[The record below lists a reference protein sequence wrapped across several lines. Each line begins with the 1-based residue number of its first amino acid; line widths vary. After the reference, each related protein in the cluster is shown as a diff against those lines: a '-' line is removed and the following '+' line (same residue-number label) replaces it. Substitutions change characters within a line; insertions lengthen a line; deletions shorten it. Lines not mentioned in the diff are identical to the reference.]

1 MKTSKIVLAAAC
13 TALSFNAGAQVKGWL
28 ADSVLSRFCIDINA
42 RGGLLAHDMTTANTL
57 GNYLNAVNSN
67 TGSLKFN
74 NAWSAGGELQLAYF
88 FGNQRHWGVGLGLSY
103 YKQAA
108 DVSLE
113 NFHVEYQATD
123 FKNNVYRQVITANN
137 LTEKVD
143 MTSLNI
149 PLVLKYKNRFSKRWG
164 FTADLGAVYNV
175 QMENSWNADASFNYE
190 AVYKFAD
197 LTHTTTVYDNG
208 VTPVNDGF
216 FMTAANYIKN
226 NPGGNVQ
233 TYFDNQRA
241 LGYNVGL
248 NVKPT
253 TNSGKVSYTS
263 GSIGFV
269 LKPSFNLF
277 LSDRI
282 ALDLGAYY
290 MYQPYKNDVPK
301 GYTLTGNTGDY
312 TSVLKSVSKAN
323 AQSYGVNVGVRLF
336 FGKAKDRDHDG
347 VIDRKDL
354 CPDDS
359 GSVLF
364 QGCPDTDGDGIV
376 DKNDSCPKVK
386 GIAKF
391 YGCPDSDGDGIQ
403 DKEDECPFVKGLVQ
417 FKGCPDRDGDGIPDK
432 DDDCPD
438 KKGLAQFRGCPDTD
452 GDGLPDNVDDCP
464 LVAGPVSNRG
474 CPEEKKDTVK
484 AEIDADV
491 NAPIMFDLNKTT
503 IKAESLPTLQKAAQL
518 LNSGQET
525 TITID
530 GFTDATGPEDYN
542 YGLSLLRAK
551 AVKTMLVAMG
561 ADAKKIH
568 IKGYGEKHPA
578 ATNKT
583 REGRAKNR
591 RATMKLK

>member
-1 MKTSKIVLAAAC
+1 MRTSKILVAAAC

-28 ADSVLSRFCIDINA
+28 ADSVLSRVCIDINA
-42 RGGLLAHDMTTANTL
+42 RGGLLSHDMTTANTL

-88 FGNQRHWGVGLGLSY
+88 FGSQRHWGVGLGFNY

-108 DVSLE
+108 DISME

-123 FKNNVYRQVITANN
+123 FRSNVYRQVITANY

-143 MTSLNI
+143 MTSMNI

-175 QMENSWNADASFNYE
+175 QMENSWKTDASFNYE

-197 LTHTTTVYDNG
+197 LTQTTTVYDNG
-208 VTPVNDGF
+208 VAPVSDGWF
-216 FMTAANYIKN
+216 ITAANYTAN
-226 NPGGNVQ
+226 NPSGNVQ

-253 TNSGKVSYTS
+253 ANSGKVSYTS
-263 GSIGFV
+263 GSIGLV

-277 LSDRI
+277 LSDRV

-359 GSVLF
+359 GSVIF
-364 QGCPDTDGDGIV
+364 QGCPDSDGDGIV

-391 YGCPDSDGDGIQ
+391 YGCPDTDGDGIQ

-438 KKGLAQFRGCPDTD
+438 KKGLAQFHGCPDTD

-464 LVAGPVSNRG
+464 MVAGPISNRG

-484 AEIDADV
+484 AEINADV
-491 NAPIMFDLNKTT
+491 NAPIMFDLNKTS

-561 ADAKKIH
+561 ADPKKIH
-568 IKGYGEKHPA
+568 IKGYGEKRPA

-591 RATMKLK
+591 RATMELK

>member
-1 MKTSKIVLAAAC
+1 MRISKILLAAAA
-13 TALSFNAGAQVKGWL
+13 TALSFNAGAQAKGWL
-28 ADSVLSRFCIDINA
+28 ADSVLSRFVIDINA
-42 RGGLLAHDMTTANTL
+42 RGGLLTHDMTAANTL

-67 TGSLKFN
+67 TGSLRFN
-74 NAWSAGGELQLAYF
+74 NAWSAGGELQLGYF
-88 FGNQRHWGVGLGLSY
+88 FGNKRHWGLGLGVSY
-103 YKQAA
+103 YMQAA
-108 DVSLE
+108 DISLE
-113 NFHVEYQATD
+113 NFHVEYQSTD
-123 FKNNVYRQVITANN
+123 FKGNIFRQLVTANS

-143 MTSLNI
+143 MTSINI
-149 PLVLKYKNRFSKRWG
+149 PLVLKYKNRFSRRWG
-164 FTADLGAVYNV
+164 FTADAGAMYNV
-175 QMENSWNADASFNYE
+175 QMENSWKTDASFTYE
-190 AVYKFAD
+190 AIYKFTD
-197 LTHTTTVYDNG
+197 GVHTVYDNAT
-208 VTPVNDGF
+208 TPDPGDY
-216 FMTAANYIKN
+216 FMTVAKYLEH
-226 NPGGNVQ
+226 NPGGNAQ
-233 TYFDNQRA
+233 KYLDDLHAQ
-241 LGYNVGL
+241 GYNVGM

-253 TNSGKVSYTS
+253 TNSGKVNYTS
-263 GSIGFV
+263 GSIGLL

-277 LSDRI
+277 LSDAV
-282 ALDLGAYY
+282 ALDLGAYFT
-290 MYQPYKNDVPK
+290 YQPYKNDAQQ
-301 GYTLTGNTGDY
+301 GYKLTNNTGEY

-323 AQSYGVNVGVRLF
+323 AQSYGANIGVRIF
-336 FGKAKDRDHDG
+336 FSRPKDRDHDG

-364 QGCPDTDGDGIV
+364 QGCPDSDGDGIV

-438 KKGLAQFRGCPDTD
+438 RKGLPQFHGCPDTD

-464 LVAGPVSNRG
+464 TVAGPISNRG
-474 CPEEKKDTVK
+474 CPEEKKDTVRV
-484 AEIDADV
+484 EIEADV
-491 NAPIMFDLNKTT
+491 NAPIMFDLNKIT
-503 IKAESLPTLQKAAQL
+503 IKAESLPTLQKAAKL
-518 LNSGQET
+518 LSTGQET

-530 GFTDATGPEDYN
+530 GHTDATGADDYN
-542 YGLSLLRAK
+542 YGLSLMRAK

-561 ADAKKIH
+561 ADPKKIH
-568 IKGYGEKHPA
+568 IKGYGEKRPV